1 LIAENAV
8 NHGSWK
14 TLDGKPSRII
24 AHRGASGYRPEHT
37 LEAFALALAQGADML
52 EPDLV
57 ASRDGKLFARH
68 DFGLSRSTDVAARAQ
83 FAARAREI
91 GGERDWWIGD
101 FEAHEIGALRAV
113 QPDSGRDGRFDG
125 QFGIASFAALLD
137 LVAQANRNRETP
149 VVIEAEIKQPDAGV
163 LAALARELESHD
175 LAGERSP
182 VWIECFDH
190 AFLQRA
196 RERCGNPCIALLEPE
211 DDWQRGD
218 PRLRELAR
226 WVRGVAPRKDMLW
239 DSVGGDTR
247 WVAAAHDLGLEVH
260 AWTFRNDGNCTPFR
274 SSEAELT
281 AAFDLGVDALFCDFP
296 DSAIAARAAWFN
308 AKR

>member
-1 LIAENAV
+1 LIAENPV
-8 NHGSWK
+8 SGDSWK
-14 TLDGKPSRII
+14 TLGGEPPRII
-24 AHRGASGYRPEHT
+24 AHRGASGQRPEHT

-57 ASRDGKLFARH
+57 ASRDGVLFARH
-68 DFGLSRSTDVAARAQ
+68 DLGLSRSTDVAARGQ

-91 GGERDWWIGD
+91 GGKRDWWIGD
-101 FEAHEIGALRAV
+101 FEAHEIGSLRAV
-113 QPDSGRDGRFDG
+113 QPDAGRDRRYDG

-137 LVAQANRNRETP
+137 LVAGANRDRETP

-163 LAALARELESHD
+163 LAALVRELESRD
-175 LAGERSP
+175 LVGERSP

-196 RERCGNPCIALLEPE
+196 RERCGNPCIALLEPK

-226 WVRGVAPRKDMLW
+226 WARGVAPRKDMLW
-239 DSVGGDTR
+239 DAVGGDTR
-247 WVAAAHDLGLEVH
+247 WVAAAHELGLEVH
-260 AWTFRNDGNCTPFR
+260 AWTFRDDGDGAPFASPR
-274 SSEAELT
+274 AELE
-281 AAFDLGVDALFCDFP
+281 AAFDVGLDALFCDFP
-296 DSAIAARAAWFN
+296 DTALAVRALS

>member
-1 LIAENAV
+1 MAENPV
-8 NHGSWK
+8 TGDCWK
-14 TLDGKPSRII
+14 TLDGKRPRII

-57 ASRDGKLFARH
+57 ASCDGILFVRH

-83 FAARAREI
+83 FAARARDI

-113 QPDSGRDGRFDG
+113 QPDSGRDRRYDG

-137 LVAQANRNRETP
+137 LVARVNRDRETP

-163 LAALARELESHD
+163 LAALVRELEPRD

-190 AFLQRA
+190 AFLRRA
-196 RERCGNPCIALLEPE
+196 RERCGNPCIALLEPK

-218 PRLRELAR
+218 PRVRELAR
-226 WVRGVAPRKDMLW
+226 WARGVAPRKDMLW

-260 AWTFRNDGNCTPFR
+260 AWTFRDDRDFAPFATPVD
-274 SSEAELT
+274 ELA
-281 AAFDLGVDALFCDFP
+281 AAFLLGVDALFCDFP
-296 DSAIAARAAWFN
+296 DSVIAARAAF
-308 AKR
+308 AAR